1 MVYCKELLDE
11 GGLEGKFKDTIL
23 SLREDQIR
31 KSVHERVFKNLLLLN
46 LCISDSVLQYT
57 SRWNTNARHCPVAQ
71 SVLSVILR
79 WQTPEKIMELE
90 DIKTLLE
97 GLIPYT
103 ERHYQR
109 MARLQQV
116 RERERE

>member
-1 MVYCKELLDE
+1 MSKSSNVY
-11 GGLEGKFKDTIL
+11 F
-23 SLREDQIR
+23 
-31 KSVHERVFKNLLLLN
+31 
-46 LCISDSVLQYT
+46 CISDSILQYA
-57 SRWNTNARHCPVAQ
+57 SKWNTNARHCLVAQ

-90 DIKTLLE
+90 DVKTLLE

-116 RERERE
+116 REEFYCWRGEGNVWLTPTISRWM